1 MLYNWAMEEISV
13 NGENY
18 VKASVLAKN
27 FGYTPDYIGQLCRSE
42 QVKCTL
48 VGRSWYVNE
57 DSLREHRKG
66 RYRSSSAKSKEY
78 LRKTIDNQSFATTQA
93 KSSSAVKYETDEKEL
108 FPVLNKAEEIKSD
121 TTEEGTASNVAIN
134 KPLSVASVQN
144 GVSTTVSANGMAIR
158 RPTPVLRTIPALQ
171 PTKGPVRAKQTLLS
185 KKSESIPSRVSTAGT
200 FAIFLGILLVE
211 SVLLFGV
218 LGLEKR
224 LVLADSNQAMVLYGF
239 DADKVF
245 NSIKE
250 SIQN

>member
-1 MLYNWAMEEISV
+1 MEEISV

-66 RYRSSSAKSKEY
+66 RYRSSSAKSKEH
-78 LRKTIDNQSFATTQA
+78 LRKVVEDQSVATTHT
-93 KSSSAVKYETDEKEL
+93 KSSVTAKYETDEREL
-108 FPVLNKAEEIKSD
+108 FPVLNK
-121 TTEEGTASNVAIN
+121 TEETKITSPEGDLVSNVAIN
-134 KPLSVASVQN
+134 KLLSIASVQN
-144 GVSTTVSANGMAIR
+144 GVRTTASAIR
-158 RPTPVLRTIPALQ
+158 RPAPVLRTIPALQ
-171 PTKGPVRAKQTLLS
+171 PVKSPIRPKQTPAVS
-185 KKSESIPSRVSTAGT
+185 RKSEFTPSRVSTVGT

-211 SVLLFGV
+211 SMLLFGV

-239 DADKVF
+239 DAEKVF
-245 NSIKE
+245 DSIK
-250 SIQN
+250 SFQK

>member
-1 MLYNWAMEEISV
+1 MEEISV

-66 RYRSSSAKSKEY
+66 RYRSSSAKSKEH
-78 LRKTIDNQSFATTQA
+78 LRKAVVNQSSTIPQS
-93 KSSSAVKYETDEKEL
+93 KSSSSLKYETDEREL
-108 FPVLNKAEEIKSD
+108 FPVLSKAEERHIDDS
-121 TTEEGTASNVAIN
+121 TEDRLVSNVAIN
-134 KPLSVASVQN
+134 KPISIASVQN
-144 GVSTTVSANGMAIR
+144 EVSTTVSGNTLAIR
-158 RPTPVLRTIPALQ
+158 RPAPVLRTIPALRS
-171 PTKGPVRAKQTLLS
+171 TKSPIRAKQTPVSS
-185 KKSESIPSRVSTAGT
+185 KSVSVTSRVSTVGT
-200 FAIFLGILLVE
+200 FALFLGLLLVE

-224 LVLADSNQAMVLYGF
+224 LVSADSNQAMVLYGF
-239 DADKVF
+239 DAEKVIDTVRQTF
-245 NSIKE
+245 QK
-250 SIQN
+250 

>member
-1 MLYNWAMEEISV
+1 MEEISV

-57 DSLREHRKG
+57 DSLRAHRKG
-66 RYRSSSAKSKEY
+66 RYRSSAAKSKEY
-78 LRKTIDNQSFATTQA
+78 LRKTVDNQSVTTAQV
-93 KSSSAVKYETDEKEL
+93 KTSSAVKYETDEKEL
-108 FPVLNKAEEIKSD
+108 FPVLNKAEETKVVTS
-121 TTEEGTASNVAIN
+121 EEDLASNVAIN
-134 KPLSVASVQN
+134 KPLSIASVENNVSATVSGN
-144 GVSTTVSANGMAIR
+144 GVAIR
-158 RPTPVLRTIPALQ
+158 RPAPVLRTIPALQ
-171 PTKGPVRAKQTLLS
+171 PVKSPIRPKQTPAVS
-185 KKSESIPSRVSTAGT
+185 RKSEFTASRVSTVGT

-245 NSIKE
+245 ESIK
-250 SIQN
+250 SFQK

>member
-1 MLYNWAMEEISV
+1 MLYNSVMEEISV

-18 VKASVLAKN
+18 VKASILAKN
-27 FGYTPDYIGQLCRSE
+27 FGYTPDYIGQLCRAG

-57 DSLREHRKG
+57 ESLREHRKG

-78 LRKTIDNQSFATTQA
+78 LRKAVEDQLLVPVQMRTT
-93 KSSSAVKYETDEKEL
+93 STVRYEPDEKEL
-108 FPVLNKAEEIKSD
+108 FPALNK
-121 TTEEGTASNVAIN
+121 TEETHPIASEDDSLDLKVAIN
-134 KPLSVASVQN
+134 KPLLVESLSDRPGVPVARK
-144 GVSTTVSANGMAIR
+144 TLTRHPA
-158 RPTPVLRTIPALQ
+158 PVLRTIPALRPIISPVQ
-171 PTKGPVRAKQTLLS
+171 PNLTAKSQ
-185 KKSESIPSRVSTAGT
+185 KSGFIPSRVSTTGT

-239 DADKVF
+239 DADKALD
-245 NSIKE
+245 SIKFF
-250 SIQN
+250 QK

>member
-1 MLYNWAMEEISV
+1 MEEISV

-57 DSLREHRKG
+57 DSLRAHRKG
-66 RYRSSSAKSKEY
+66 RYRSSAAKSKEY
-78 LRKTIDNQSFATTQA
+78 LRKTVDNQSFTTAQA

-108 FPVLNKAEEIKSD
+108 FPVLNKVEEAKPVTAEED
-121 TTEEGTASNVAIN
+121 TASNVAIN
-134 KPLSVASVQN
+134 KPLSIASVEN
-144 GVSTTVSANGMAIR
+144 SVSTTVSGNGVEIR
-158 RPTPVLRTIPALQ
+158 RPAPVLRTIPALQ
-171 PTKGPVRAKQTLLS
+171 PTKSSLRPKQIPVAR
-185 KKSESIPSRVSTAGT
+185 KSEFTPSRVSAVGT
-200 FAIFLGILLVE
+200 LAIFLGILLVE
-211 SVLLFGV
+211 SMLLFGV

-239 DADKVF
+239 DAEKVF
-245 NSIKE
+245 ESIK
-250 SIQN
+250 SFQK